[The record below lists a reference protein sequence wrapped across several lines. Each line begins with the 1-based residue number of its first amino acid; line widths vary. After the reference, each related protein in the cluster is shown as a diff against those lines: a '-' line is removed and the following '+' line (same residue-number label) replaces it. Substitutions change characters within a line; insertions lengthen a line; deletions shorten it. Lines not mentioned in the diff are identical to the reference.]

1 MTAVDTL
8 VDRYLH
14 DLQAERRDLPA
25 CRRQE
30 ILDEIGEHIGHARAT
45 MAAETEAAVRSL
57 LERDPA
63 DIAAEAR
70 ERLGAPPQPAPPRTP
85 WLEVVALVLLVVPF
99 LGWVVGVVLV
109 WLSRLWTV
117 RDKLIGT
124 LAGFSWILAG
134 LGTVMAEAVHL
145 PLSASGSGTPV
156 GVPEVVQ
163 SSGPEVLAVILLL
176 VPFVLPA
183 AAAIYLAV
191 RLRGR
196 TGLASVG
203 TAR

>member
-14 DLQAERRDLPA
+14 DLQAELRDLPA
-25 CRRQE
+25 AHRQE
-30 ILDEIGEHIGHARAT
+30 ILDEIGEHIGQARAT

-57 LERDPA
+57 LER
-63 DIAAEAR
+63 
-70 ERLGAPPQPAPPRTP
+70 LG
-85 WLEVVALVLLVVPF
+85 E
-99 LGWVVGVVLV
+99 
-109 WLSRLWTV
+109 SRLWTV

-163 SSGPEVLAVILLL
+163 SSGPEGLAVILLL
-176 VPFVLPA
+176 VPFVLPV

-196 TGLASVG
+196 TGLAPVG